1 MSMKEKCDMLMSERV
16 FASGGPMNL
25 EETLYRIHHEKLY
38 YCDNEE
44 LTKEQGKY
52 LDMVFEYN
60 HLPPSKGEEKKA
72 LLKKMFGKIG
82 ESSYIETPFYA
93 NWGGKNVYM
102 GDHVYANFNLVLV
115 DDAVIEI
122 GDHVMIGPNVVLCTG
137 THPVSPRLRAKEAQ
151 YNKRVKVGSGV
162 WIGANTMVMP
172 GVTIGE
178 NSIIGAGSVVTKDIP
193 ANVIAFGNPCKVYRE
208 ITEEDEKYYD
218 KDKLIDIEYR

>member
-1 MSMKEKCDMLMSERV
+1 MDLAEVSARMADGRLYASNSPELFAEQARYRDVLDAYNRLPFGNADERER
-16 FASGGPMNL
+16 L
-25 EETLYRIHHEKLY
+25 LRKLVAEAGTD
-38 YCDNEE
+38 CMIE
-44 LTKEQGKY
+44 
-52 LDMVFEYN
+52 
-60 HLPPSKGEEKKA
+60 PP
-72 LLKKMFGKIG
+72 FH
-82 ESSYIETPFYA
+82 A

-122 GDHVMIGPNVVLCTG
+122 GDNVMIGPNVVLCTG

-151 YNKRVKVGSGV
+151 YNKPVKVGSGV
-162 WIGANTMVMP
+162 WIGANAMVMP

-218 KDKLIDIEYR
+218 KDKLIDIE

>member
-1 MSMKEKCDMLMSERV
+1 
-16 FASGGPMNL
+16 
-25 EETLYRIHHEKLY
+25 
-38 YCDNEE
+38 
-44 LTKEQGKY
+44 
-52 LDMVFEYN
+52 
-60 HLPPSKGEEKKA
+60 
-72 LLKKMFGKIG
+72 MFGRIG
-82 ESSYIETPFYA
+82 DNCYIETPFHA

-122 GDHVMIGPNVVLCTG
+122 GDNVMIGPNVVLCTG

-151 YNKRVKVGSGV
+151 YNKPVKVGSGV
-162 WIGANTMVMP
+162 WIGANAMVMP

-218 KDKLIDIEYR
+218 KDKLIDIE

>member
-38 YCDNEE
+38 YWDNEE
-44 LTKEQGKY
+44 LMKEQGKY

-60 HLPPSKGEEKKA
+60 NLPPSKGEEKKA

-82 ESSYIETPFYA
+82 ESCYIETPFYA

-218 KDKLIDIEYR
+218 KDKLIDIE

>member
-1 MSMKEKCDMLMSERV
+1 
-16 FASGGPMNL
+16 MNL
-25 EETLYRIHHEKLY
+25 EETLYRIHHQKLY
-38 YCDNEE
+38 YCENEE
-44 LTKEQGKY
+44 LMKEQAKY

-60 HLPPSKGEEKKA
+60 HLPPSRGEEKKA
-72 LLKKMFGKIG
+72 LLKKMFGRIG
-82 ESSYIETPFYA
+82 ESCYIETPFYA

-102 GDHVYANFNLVLV
+102 GNHVYANFNLVLV

-122 GDHVMIGPNVVLCTG
+122 GDNVMIGPNVVLCTG

-151 YNKRVKVGSGV
+151 YNKPVKVGSGV

-193 ANVIAFGNPCKVYRE
+193 ANVIAFGNPCKVHRE

-218 KDKLIDIEYR
+218 KDKLIDIE

>member
-44 LTKEQGKY
+44 LMKEQGKY

-137 THPVSPRLRAKEAQ
+137 THPVSPRLRAKESQ

-218 KDKLIDIEYR
+218 KDKLIDIE

>member
-1 MSMKEKCDMLMSERV
+1 
-16 FASGGPMNL
+16 MN
-25 EETLYRIHHEKLY
+25 TTIF
-38 YCDNEE
+38 
-44 LTKEQGKY
+44 Q
-52 LDMVFEYN
+52 
-60 HLPPSKGEEKKA
+60 
-72 LLKKMFGKIG
+72 KMFGKIG

-218 KDKLIDIEYR
+218 KDKLIDIE

>member
-1 MSMKEKCDMLMSERV
+1 MRILL
-16 FASGGPMNL
+16 SGGFMNL
-25 EETLYRIHHEKLY
+25 EETLYRIHHQKLY
-38 YCDNEE
+38 YCENEE
-44 LTKEQGKY
+44 LMKEQAKY

-60 HLPPSKGEEKKA
+60 HLPPSRGEEKKA
-72 LLKKMFGKIG
+72 LLKKMFGRIG
-82 ESSYIETPFYA
+82 ESCYIETPFYA

-102 GDHVYANFNLVLV
+102 GNHVYANFNLVLV

-122 GDHVMIGPNVVLCTG
+122 GDNVMIGPNVVLCTG

-151 YNKRVKVGSGV
+151 YNKPVKVGSGV

-193 ANVIAFGNPCKVYRE
+193 ANSLAVGNPCHVIRK
-208 ITEEDEKYYD
+208 INGEDSVV
-218 KDKLIDIEYR
+218 I

>member
-1 MSMKEKCDMLMSERV
+1 
-16 FASGGPMNL
+16 
-25 EETLYRIHHEKLY
+25 
-38 YCDNEE
+38 
-44 LTKEQGKY
+44 
-52 LDMVFEYN
+52 
-60 HLPPSKGEEKKA
+60 
-72 LLKKMFGKIG
+72 
-82 ESSYIETPFYA
+82 
-93 NWGGKNVYM
+93 M

-122 GDHVMIGPNVVLCTG
+122 GDNVMIGPNVVLCTG
-137 THPVSPRLRAKEAQ
+137 THPVSPRLRAKEIQ

-193 ANVIAFGNPCKVYRE
+193 ANVVAFGNPCKVYRE

-218 KDKLIDIEYR
+218 KDKLIDIE

>member
-1 MSMKEKCDMLMSERV
+1 
-16 FASGGPMNL
+16 MNL
-25 EETLYRIHHEKLY
+25 EETLYRIHHQKLY
-38 YCDNEE
+38 YCENEE
-44 LTKEQGKY
+44 LMKEQAKY

-60 HLPPSKGEEKKA
+60 HLPPSRGEEKKA
-72 LLKKMFGKIG
+72 LLKKMFGRIG
-82 ESSYIETPFYA
+82 ESCYIETPFYA

-102 GDHVYANFNLVLV
+102 GNHVYANFNLVLV

-122 GDHVMIGPNVVLCTG
+122 GDNVMIGPNVVLCTG

-151 YNKRVKVGSGV
+151 YNKLVKVGSGV

-193 ANVIAFGNPCKVYRE
+193 ANVIAFGNPCKVHRE

-218 KDKLIDIEYR
+218 KDKLIDIE

>member
-1 MSMKEKCDMLMSERV
+1 
-16 FASGGPMNL
+16 MNL
-25 EETLYRIHHEKLY
+25 EETLYRIHHQKLY
-38 YCDNEE
+38 YCENEE
-44 LTKEQGKY
+44 LMKEQAKY

-60 HLPPSKGEEKKA
+60 HLPPSRGEEKKA
-72 LLKKMFGKIG
+72 LLEKMFGRIG
-82 ESSYIETPFYA
+82 ESCYIETPFYA

-102 GDHVYANFNLVLV
+102 GNHVYANFNLVLV

-122 GDHVMIGPNVVLCTG
+122 GDNVMIGPNVVLCTG

-151 YNKRVKVGSGV
+151 YNKPVKVGSGV

-193 ANVIAFGNPCKVYRE
+193 ANVIAFGNPCKVHRE

-218 KDKLIDIEYR
+218 KDKLIDIE

>member
-1 MSMKEKCDMLMSERV
+1 
-16 FASGGPMNL
+16 MNL
-25 EETLYRIHHEKLY
+25 EETLYRIHHQKLY
-38 YCDNEE
+38 YCENEE
-44 LTKEQGKY
+44 LMKEQAKY

-60 HLPPSKGEEKKA
+60 HLPPSRGEEKKA
-72 LLKKMFGKIG
+72 LLKKMFGRIG
-82 ESSYIETPFYA
+82 ESCYIETPFYA

-102 GDHVYANFNLVLV
+102 GNHVYANFNLVLV
-115 DDAVIEI
+115 NDVVIEI
-122 GDHVMIGPNVVLCTG
+122 GDNVMIGPNVVLCTG

-151 YNKRVKVGSGV
+151 YNKPVKVGSGV

-193 ANVIAFGNPCKVYRE
+193 ANVIAFGNPCKVHRE

-218 KDKLIDIEYR
+218 KDKLIDIE

>member
-1 MSMKEKCDMLMSERV
+1 MSERV
-16 FASGGPMNL
+16 FVSGGPMNL

-44 LTKEQGKY
+44 LMKEEGKY
-52 LDMVFEYN
+52 LDMEFEYN

-193 ANVIAFGNPCKVYRE
+193 ANVIAFGIPWKVYRE
-208 ITEEDEKYYD
+208 ITEEAAKY
-218 KDKLIDIEYR
+218 

>member
-1 MSMKEKCDMLMSERV
+1 
-16 FASGGPMNL
+16 MNL

-44 LTKEQGKY
+44 LMKEQGKY

-82 ESSYIETPFYA
+82 ESCYIETPFYA

-122 GDHVMIGPNVVLCTG
+122 GDNVMIGPNVVLCTG

-151 YNKRVKVGSGV
+151 YNKRV

-218 KDKLIDIEYR
+218 KDKLIDIE

>member
-1 MSMKEKCDMLMSERV
+1 
-16 FASGGPMNL
+16 MNL
-25 EETLYRIHHEKLY
+25 EETLCRVHNEKLY

-44 LTKEQGKY
+44 LMKEQGKY

-72 LLKKMFGKIG
+72 LLKKMFGTIG
-82 ESSYIETPFYA
+82 ESSYMETPCYA

-178 NSIIGAGSVVTKDIP
+178 NSIIGAGSVVTK
-193 ANVIAFGNPCKVYRE
+193 
-208 ITEEDEKYYD
+208 EDRKSTR
-218 KDKLIDIEYR
+218 LNSSHV

>member
-1 MSMKEKCDMLMSERV
+1 MSMKEKMHTGE
-16 FASGGPMNL
+16 
-25 EETLYRIHHEKLY
+25 LYLPTDAEIA
-38 YCDNEE
+38 
-44 LTKEQGKY
+44 KEQLLCLNRLY
-52 LDMVFEYN
+52 DYN
-60 HLPPSKGEEKKA
+60 QTRPTEAA
-72 LLKKMFGKIG
+72 LREQLLRELFAEIG
-82 ESSYIETPFYA
+82 VGCYIEPPFHA

-122 GDHVMIGPNVVLCTG
+122 GDNVMIGPNVVLCTG

-151 YNKRVKVGSGV
+151 YNKPVKVGSGV
-162 WIGANTMVMP
+162 WIGANAMVMP

-218 KDKLIDIEYR
+218 KDKLIDIE

>member
-16 FASGGPMNL
+16 FVSGGPMNL

-44 LTKEQGKY
+44 LMK
-52 LDMVFEYN
+52 
-60 HLPPSKGEEKKA
+60 
-72 LLKKMFGKIG
+72 
-82 ESSYIETPFYA
+82 
-93 NWGGKNVYM
+93 
-102 GDHVYANFNLVLV
+102 DHVYANFNLVLV

-122 GDHVMIGPNVVLCTG
+122 GDNVMIGPNVVLCTG

-193 ANVIAFGNPCKVYRE
+193 ANVVAFGNPCKVYRE

-218 KDKLIDIEYR
+218 KDKLIDIE